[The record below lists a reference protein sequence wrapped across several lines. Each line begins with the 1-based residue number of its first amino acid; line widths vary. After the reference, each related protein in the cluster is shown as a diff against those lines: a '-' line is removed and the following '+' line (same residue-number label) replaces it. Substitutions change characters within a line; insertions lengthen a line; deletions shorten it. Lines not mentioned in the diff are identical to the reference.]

1 MSASTASASTPSV
14 PSATKARKE
23 VKFQFGTIKHL
34 RDVVAIVCLDLMKGK
49 DLTVAKQQST
59 AYELF
64 HGDEVN
70 GIMGEAGKF
79 INGIGVYAKMK
90 TTEGGGVDLWIEEHT
105 RAGPRTVISEAIH
118 QQNGKSLVR
127 GDNITQNLICRT
139 FESKSDLY
147 KGEQIL
153 THARAARAECR
164 KMDGLM
170 RDAVKARM
178 LTFENGEYSFPSGK
192 TKEDFDSWML
202 KQMFNYVKNFGAS
215 GAVDDGNTEI
225 APVIAPPNGL
235 LGEEDKEDLLDN
247 DNDPL
252 AITNTGEDLLAAAG
266 VNDDRW
272 DNVISSRSQ
281 RIRADIILE
290 ILQSDDTTS
299 RLNLREDE
307 ADANRIS
314 ICSIIMQ
321 NNTLSAVDI
330 MKLVIEKFGIKPNN
344 DDDTEAGEARH
355 LMSPLTLA
363 GNDDDEDKEPH
374 EGYLPKGWAVF
385 QLLGP
390 FAEKLIRVDFYD
402 TVDPNN
408 KKRSSRT
415 TARLEDSAAKS
426 VKRDASFDNDLS
438 THGGGTRGAGAVNR
452 KYLDHQTH
460 LDRHLTN
467 QQYEAEIMKMQ
478 LILTS
483 KGGTRDSLT
492 TVYSTLIN
500 AKQFEQAA
508 AIMTQLMAEIHSIT
522 DIQNQVLAMQN
533 KRLENDAAVGGVI
546 GAELGGAMA
555 VGEGEK

>member
-70 GIMGEAGKF
+70 GIMGEVGR
-79 INGIGVYAKMK
+79 IGVYAKMK

-127 GDNITQNLICRT
+127 GDNITQNLICLT
-139 FESKSDLY
+139 FESKTDLY

-153 THARAARAECR
+153 THARAARAKCK

-225 APVIAPPNGL
+225 APVIAPP
-235 LGEEDKEDLLDN
+235 LGEEEEEDLL

-272 DNVISSRSQ
+272 DNVISNRSQ
-281 RIRADIILE
+281 QIRADIILE
-290 ILQSDDTTS
+290 ILQS
-299 RLNLREDE
+299 E
-307 ADANRIS
+307 
-314 ICSIIMQ
+314 
-321 NNTLSAVDI
+321 V
-330 MKLVIEKFGIKPNN
+330 
-344 DDDTEAGEARH
+344 
-355 LMSPLTLA
+355 
-363 GNDDDEDKEPH
+363 
-374 EGYLPKGWAVF
+374 
-385 QLLGP
+385 
-390 FAEKLIRVDFYD
+390 
-402 TVDPNN
+402 
-408 KKRSSRT
+408 
-415 TARLEDSAAKS
+415 
-426 VKRDASFDNDLS
+426 
-438 THGGGTRGAGAVNR
+438 
-452 KYLDHQTH
+452 
-460 LDRHLTN
+460 
-467 QQYEAEIMKMQ
+467 
-478 LILTS
+478 
-483 KGGTRDSLT
+483 
-492 TVYSTLIN
+492 
-500 AKQFEQAA
+500 
-508 AIMTQLMAEIHSIT
+508 
-522 DIQNQVLAMQN
+522 
-533 KRLENDAAVGGVI
+533 
-546 GAELGGAMA
+546 
-555 VGEGEK
+555 

>member
-1 MSASTASASTPSV
+1 
-14 PSATKARKE
+14 
-23 VKFQFGTIKHL
+23 
-34 RDVVAIVCLDLMKGK
+34 
-49 DLTVAKQQST
+49 
-59 AYELF
+59 
-64 HGDEVN
+64 
-70 GIMGEAGKF
+70 
-79 INGIGVYAKMK
+79 
-90 TTEGGGVDLWIEEHT
+90 
-105 RAGPRTVISEAIH
+105 
-118 QQNGKSLVR
+118 
-127 GDNITQNLICRT
+127 
-139 FESKSDLY
+139 
-147 KGEQIL
+147 
-153 THARAARAECR
+153 
-164 KMDGLM
+164 
-170 RDAVKARM
+170 
-178 LTFENGEYSFPSGK
+178 
-192 TKEDFDSWML
+192 
-202 KQMFNYVKNFGAS
+202 
-215 GAVDDGNTEI
+215 
-225 APVIAPPNGL
+225 
-235 LGEEDKEDLLDN
+235 
-247 DNDPL
+247 
-252 AITNTGEDLLAAAG
+252 
-266 VNDDRW
+266 
-272 DNVISSRSQ
+272 
-281 RIRADIILE
+281 
-290 ILQSDDTTS
+290 
-299 RLNLREDE
+299 
-307 ADANRIS
+307 
-314 ICSIIMQ
+314 
-321 NNTLSAVDI
+321 
-330 MKLVIEKFGIKPNN
+330 
-344 DDDTEAGEARH
+344 
-355 LMSPLTLA
+355 MSPLTLA